1 MKLRCVQDSIR
12 LRVRKTDLQ
21 KLEREG
27 LVRESIDFGGG
38 MSFVFAL
45 AVGADVDAVNAVY
58 ENGQL
63 QVNIPLLKAKKW
75 MDSNEVGIE
84 VAAAEGQPHILI
96 EKDFPCLDRA
106 EENKADTFW
115 ELTGEKPEQC

>member
-21 KLEREG
+21 KLEQDGE
-27 LVRESIDFGGG
+27 VSESINFGEEAL
-38 MSFVFAL
+38 FVFTL
-45 AVGADVDAVNAVY
+45 AIAADSETVNAVFQK
-58 ENGQL
+58 GRL
-63 QVNIPLLKAKKW
+63 QVNVPTLQATKW
-75 MDSNEVGIE
+75 INSNEVGIE
-84 VAAAEGQPHILI
+84 VNACDGNPHILI